1 MTFKKLFA
9 FGLVAVVLVACG
21 DDASSGSVT
30 GFNEDSSS
38 SVCEDCDGLSSSSS
52 VIASDASQ
60 SSDSK
65 SSSSNNGGSGASVG
79 MTSSSSSVTL
89 SSSVASSSSEQSSSS
104 VADVDPSTEVKGTM
118 TDGRDGQTY
127 KTVTIGTQTWMAE
140 NLNYETN
147 GSFCY
152 NDSIEY
158 CAKYGRL
165 YTWNAALNAC
175 PDGWH
180 LPTQMEWKTLITA
193 VGDSSTAGKM
203 LKSTSG
209 WICPKGDS
217 RNGTDEYAFTAL
229 PVGIRF
235 QEGYFSY
242 EDINALFWA
251 STESDGSYAYSVE
264 LYCGVDGASLYGNLK
279 DYGFSVRCVKGEAS
293 VPVSSSSSSVSSS
306 SEIDPTAPCKTETED
321 NCEYGTLTDERDG
334 QTYKTVKIGGQ
345 WWMAENLNYA
355 YLQPTATLDSSSFCY
370 NDSVSYCEKYG
381 RLYIWSAAIDSA
393 GIWGDNG
400 KGCGYKA
407 ECTLTRP
414 VRGAC
419 PKGWHLPDVSEYYT
433 MRDIVGCWNDEG
445 KKLKSRE
452 GWYHENGLDAYGFTA
467 LPAGY
472 IDAEN
477 LPYKYLEKGD
487 ATRFWCS
494 SGFDSYTADNIFIW
508 YGSDKAL
515 QKYSDLHMGLSV
527 RCVRDE
533 QDD

>member
-1 MTFKKLFA
+1 MTLKHFLMIGF
-9 FGLVAVVLVACG
+9 VAVMVACG
-21 DDASSGSVT
+21 DDSSNST
-30 GFNEDSSS
+30 SISDEETSS

-79 MTSSSSSVTL
+79 MTSSSVKISSSDGSSSSSVTL

-104 VADVDPSTEVKGTM
+104 VADVDSSTEVKGTM

-175 PDGWH
+175 LDGWH

-279 DYGFSVRCVKGEAS
+279 DYGFSVRCV
-293 VPVSSSSSSVSSS
+293 
-306 SEIDPTAPCKTETED
+306 
-321 NCEYGTLTDERDG
+321 
-334 QTYKTVKIGGQ
+334 
-345 WWMAENLNYA
+345 
-355 YLQPTATLDSSSFCY
+355 
-370 NDSVSYCEKYG
+370 
-381 RLYIWSAAIDSA
+381 
-393 GIWGDNG
+393 
-400 KGCGYKA
+400 
-407 ECTLTRP
+407 
-414 VRGAC
+414 
-419 PKGWHLPDVSEYYT
+419 
-433 MRDIVGCWNDEG
+433 
-445 KKLKSRE
+445 
-452 GWYHENGLDAYGFTA
+452 
-467 LPAGY
+467 
-472 IDAEN
+472 
-477 LPYKYLEKGD
+477 
-487 ATRFWCS
+487 
-494 SGFDSYTADNIFIW
+494 
-508 YGSDKAL
+508 
-515 QKYSDLHMGLSV
+515 
-527 RCVRDE
+527 RDE